1 MTPELTVLTL
11 TALFHIA
18 ILAITVT
25 CADLQIGLRKGM
37 SPRDPERLKTPIME
51 LVGTRTSRLMRALQ
65 NHMESL
71 PLFAIACLVIAITDQ
86 STQFTQTCAWAYLG
100 ARMIYVPA
108 YVFGWVP
115 WRSIVWMVATGAIVA
130 MLIAALL

>member
-1 MTPELTVLTL
+1 MTPELTVLIL
-11 TALFHIA
+11 AVLFHLA
-18 ILAITVT
+18 SLSLAII
-25 CADLQIGLRKGM
+25 CADRQIGLPKAM
-37 SPRDPERLKTPIME
+37 SPRDPERLGKPIIE
-51 LVGTRTSRLMRALQ
+51 QVGTRTSRMMRALQ
-65 NHMESL
+65 NHLESL
-71 PLFAIACLVIAITDQ
+71 PLFAIACITIAITDQ
-86 STQFTQTCAWAYLG
+86 SSTFTQTCAWAYLV

>member
-1 MTPELTVLTL
+1 MTPELTILILAT
-11 TALFHIA
+11 LFHIVT
-18 ILAITVT
+18 LVITVT

-37 SPRDPERLKTPIME
+37 SPRDPERLGKPIVE
-51 LVGTRTSRLMRALQ
+51 QVGIRTSRLMRALQ
-65 NHMESL
+65 NHLESL
-71 PLFAIACLVIAITDQ
+71 PLFAIACITIAITDQ
-86 STQFTQTCAWAYLG
+86 STAFTQTCAWAYLG
-100 ARMIYVPA
+100 ARMVYVPA